1 MPKIS
6 TVEYLGDLRTEAVHL
21 DSGERIITDAPKDN
35 EGKGEAFSPT
45 DLVATSLASCMI
57 TIMGIKANQS
67 GINMVGTKADI
78 VKEMAADPRRIQTI
92 RIHIYFPR
100 TYSEKEKQLLER
112 AALTCP
118 VINSLSSNVNKDI
131 KFHYQKSKDSNL
143 ISQNP

>member
-6 TVEYLGDLRTEAVHL
+6 TVEYFGDLRTEAVHL

-57 TIMGIKANQS
+57 TIMGIKANQHD
-67 GINMVGTKADI
+67 INIIGTKAEI

-92 RIHIYFPR
+92 NINIYFPQL
-100 TYSEKEKQLLER
+100 YSKKEQQLLER
-112 AALTCP
+112 SAFTCP
-118 VINSLSSNVNKDI
+118 VINSLGQDVNKI
-131 KFHYQKSKDSNL
+131 ITFHYN
-143 ISQNP
+143 